1 MGMISRVERSMS
13 KLSISCTGAT
23 TNIRSIT
30 VMTAVIS
37 EPLAA

>member
-1 MGMISRVERSMS
+1 MGTISRVERSMS
-13 KLSISCTGAT
+13 ESLIDMRIVAECF
-23 TNIRSIT
+23 SIT